1 MAIAIYIMQIIPRN
15 MSLSARC
22 CYDNSKKSNMK
33 NNNKI
38 NKKSFF
44 WYTIFT
50 KNTKNY
56 NIQCGNLAINVV
68 YKPNIFLKRVF
79 YPIGRCR

>member
-1 MAIAIYIMQIIPRN
+1 
-15 MSLSARC
+15 
-22 CYDNSKKSNMK
+22 MK